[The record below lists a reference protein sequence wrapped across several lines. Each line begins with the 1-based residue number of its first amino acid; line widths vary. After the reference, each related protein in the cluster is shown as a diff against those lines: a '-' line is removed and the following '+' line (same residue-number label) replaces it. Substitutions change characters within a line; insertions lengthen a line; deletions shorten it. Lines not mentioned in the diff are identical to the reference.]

1 MQGQKDRGLM
11 MAQAQSKTAAVPTKQ
26 VLLVVDDRAENL
38 EAMQALLDEGDW
50 LLRCVSS
57 GEEALRCLLEEE
69 VGLVLLDVQ
78 MPGMDGFEV
87 ARLMRGNPRT
97 RLIPII
103 FVSAIAQTQDAVLR
117 GYSTGAVDFV
127 LKPFDPTVLRHK
139 IHSLLEHER
148 NRCELQLL
156 TQQLDRAR
164 AFNAS
169 VLANAAEGIMVVGDD
184 GFIQFANPAMA
195 QMLDGEVADLE
206 GSQLLSFLQNPAIEG
221 GWRES
226 EFYQHFKREATYRV
240 HEAMLRTFSGGCL
253 PVALSCSPLQRSQ
266 QAMVVIALD
275 MSVVRNLHAQLESQA
290 VTDSL
295 TGLLNRRGFH
305 QAVESALARIERSG
319 QRLAVLYL
327 DLDGFKRINDS
338 LGHDVGDQLL
348 RRVGEQLKACLRP
361 YDSLARIGG
370 DEFTALLDNLGHP
383 EDAAKVAEKLIELVS
398 VRHTIDGVD
407 FTLGASVGIAC
418 FPECGQSVEG
428 LLRSSDMAMYEA
440 KRAGRQQ
447 YRFFSPEMNGRARS
461 RLMLEESLR
470 HAIENDDFVLVY
482 QPQVYLDSGR
492 LRGFEALLRWQHRV
506 AGTVAPNVFIPLL
519 EETRLIN
526 RLGEWIFREGAGQLA
541 DFRGHFGEDL
551 VLSLNVS
558 PVQFGMP
565 QLVSELQRALERFG
579 LKPSQLEVEVT
590 ESALMQDLQ
599 LTQSQLRHLRELG
612 VKIAIDDFGTG
623 YSSLAY
629 LRHFE
634 LDTLKIDRLFIAN
647 MLESPRDA
655 AVVSTIIDLGRHLG
669 LEIIAEGVET
679 QAQREWL
686 TQHQCT
692 VMQGFLVAPGIPPS
706 EALQVPSLLD
716 WNGLPLPRP
725 SKPQ

>member
-1 MQGQKDRGLM
+1 
-11 MAQAQSKTAAVPTKQ
+11 MAQAQSKTAAIPAKQ
-26 VLLVVDDRAENL
+26 TLLVVDDRIENL
-38 EAMQALLDEGDW
+38 EAMQALLEDGEW
-50 LLRCVSS
+50 QLRCAKS
-57 GEEALRCLLEEE
+57 GEEALRYLLEDD

-97 RLIPII
+97 RLTPII
-103 FVSAIAQTQDAVLR
+103 FVSAIAQTHEAVLR

-127 LKPFDPTVLRHK
+127 LKPFDPSVLRHK
-139 IHSLLEHER
+139 IQSLLEHES
-148 NRCELQLL
+148 NRMELQHLSL
-156 TQQLDRAR
+156 QLDRAR

-169 VLANAAEGIMVVGDD
+169 VLANAAEGILVVGED
-184 GFIQFANPAMA
+184 GRIQFANPAMA
-195 QMLDGEVADLE
+195 QMLGGEVGDLE
-206 GSQLLSFLQNPAIEG
+206 GVDLLSFLKNPACEG
-221 GWRES
+221 GWQQS
-226 EFYQHFKREATYRV
+226 EFYLHFKREATYRV
-240 HEAMLRTFSGGCL
+240 HEAMMRTLDGGCL
-253 PVALSCSPLQRSQ
+253 PVALSCSPLPRLQR
-266 QAMVVIALD
+266 AMVVIALD

-305 QAVESALARIERSG
+305 QALESSLARIERSG

-383 EDAAKVAEKLIELVS
+383 EDAARVAEKLIELVS
-398 VRHTIDGVD
+398 VRHTLDGVD
-407 FTLGASVGIAC
+407 VTLGASVGIAC
-418 FPECGQSVEG
+418 FPECGQNVEG
-428 LLRSSDMAMYEA
+428 LLRSADMAMYEA

-482 QPQVYLDSGR
+482 QPQFELASGR

-526 RLGEWIFREGAGQLA
+526 RLGEWIFREGARQLA
-541 DFRGHFGEDL
+541 IFKRQFGEDM

-565 QLVSELQRALERFG
+565 QLVTDLQRVLDSHG

-590 ESALMQDLQ
+590 ESALMQDLE
-599 LTQSQLRHLRELG
+599 LTQAQLRHLRELG

-647 MLESPRDA
+647 MLDSPRDA

-669 LEIIAEGVET
+669 LEVIAEGVET

-686 TQHQCT
+686 VQHHCNF
-692 VMQGFLVAPGIPPS
+692 MQGFLVAPGVPAGT
-706 EALQVPSLLD
+706 ALRVPAQLD
-716 WNGLPLPRP
+716 WSTLPLPRED
-725 SKPQ
+725 

>member
-1 MQGQKDRGLM
+1 
-11 MAQAQSKTAAVPTKQ
+11 MAQAQSKIAAVPAKQ
-26 VLLVVDDRAENL
+26 ILLVVDDRMENL
-38 EAMQALLDEGDW
+38 EAMQALLEDGEW
-50 LLRCVSS
+50 QLRCASS
-57 GEEALRCLLEEE
+57 GEEALRCLLEED

-97 RLIPII
+97 RLTPII
-103 FVSAIAQTQDAVLR
+103 FVSAIAQTHDAVLR
-117 GYSTGAVDFV
+117 GYSSGAVDFV
-127 LKPFDPTVLRHK
+127 LKPFDPSVLRHK
-139 IHSLLEHER
+139 IHSLLEHEH
-148 NRCELQLL
+148 NRCELQALS
-156 TQQLDRAR
+156 QQLERAR

-169 VLANAAEGIMVVGDD
+169 VLANAAEGILVVGED
-184 GFIQFANPAMA
+184 GRIQFANPAMA
-195 QMLDGEVADLE
+195 QMLDGEVGDLE
-206 GSQLLSFLQNPAIEG
+206 GVELLSFLKNPASER
-221 GWRES
+221 GWLES
-226 EFYQHFKREATYRV
+226 EFYLHFKREATYRV
-240 HEAMLRTFSGGCL
+240 HEAMMRTFKGGCL
-253 PVALSCSPLQRSQ
+253 PVALSCSPLPLQQR
-266 QAMVVIALD
+266 AMVVIALD

-305 QAVESALARIERSG
+305 QALESALARIERSG
-319 QRLAVLYL
+319 QRVAVLYL

-398 VRHTIDGVD
+398 VRHTLDGVD

-428 LLRSSDMAMYEA
+428 LLRSADMAMYEA

-482 QPQVYLDSGR
+482 QPQFQLESGR

-526 RLGEWIFREGAGQLA
+526 RLGEWIFREGARQLA
-541 DFRGHFGEDL
+541 DFKQQFGEDM

-565 QLVSELQRALERFG
+565 QLVTDLQRVLDAHG

-590 ESALMQDLQ
+590 ESALMQDLE
-599 LTQSQLRHLRELG
+599 LTQAQLRHLRELG

-634 LDTLKIDRLFIAN
+634 LDTLKIDRLFISN
-647 MLESPRDA
+647 MLDSPRDA

-669 LEIIAEGVET
+669 LEVIAEGVET
-679 QAQREWL
+679 QEQRKWL
-686 TQHQCT
+686 TRHNCNI
-692 VMQGFLVAPGIPPS
+692 MQGFLVAPGIPAGS
-706 EALQVPSLLD
+706 AMQVPAQLD
-716 WNGLPLPRP
+716 WNRLPLPRDE
-725 SKPQ
+725 

>member
-1 MQGQKDRGLM
+1 
-11 MAQAQSKTAAVPTKQ
+11 MAQAQSKNAAVPARQ
-26 VLLVVDDRAENL
+26 VLLVVDDRMENL
-38 EAMQALLDEGDW
+38 EAMQALLEDGEW
-50 LLRCVSS
+50 RLRCARS
-57 GEEALRCLLEEE
+57 GEEALRCLLEED

-97 RLIPII
+97 RLTPII
-103 FVSAIAQTQDAVLR
+103 FVSAISQTHDAVLR

-127 LKPFDPTVLRHK
+127 LKPFDPAVLRHK
-139 IHSLLEHER
+139 IQSLLEHEH
-148 NRCELQLL
+148 NRCELQALS
-156 TQQLDRAR
+156 QQLERAR

-169 VLANAAEGIMVVGDD
+169 VLANAAEGILVVGED
-184 GFIQFANPAMA
+184 GRIQFANPAMA
-195 QMLDGEVADLE
+195 KMLDGEVGDLE
-206 GSQLLSFLQNPAIEG
+206 GVDLLSFLKNPASED
-221 GWRES
+221 GWQHS
-226 EFYQHFKREATYRV
+226 EFYLHFKREATYRV
-240 HEAMLRTFSGGCL
+240 HEAMMRTFKGGCL
-253 PVALSCSPLQRSQ
+253 PVALSCSPLPRQQR
-266 QAMVVIALD
+266 AMVVIALD

-290 VTDSL
+290 VTDAL

-305 QAVESALARIERSG
+305 QALESALARIERSG
-319 QRLAVLYL
+319 QRVAVLYL

-398 VRHTIDGVD
+398 VRHTLDGMD
-407 FTLGASVGIAC
+407 ITLGASVGIAC

-428 LLRSSDMAMYEA
+428 LLRSADMAMYEA

-482 QPQVYLDSGR
+482 QPQFHLDNGR

-526 RLGEWIFREGAGQLA
+526 RLGEWIFREGARQLA
-541 DFRGHFGEDL
+541 DFKQQFGEDM

-565 QLVSELQRALERFG
+565 QLVADLQRVLDLHG

-590 ESALMQDLQ
+590 ESALMQDLE
-599 LTQSQLRHLRELG
+599 LTQAQLRHLRELG

-634 LDTLKIDRLFIAN
+634 LDTLKIDRLFISN
-647 MLESPRDA
+647 MLDSPRDA

-669 LEIIAEGVET
+669 LEVIAEGVET

-686 TQHQCT
+686 TQHHCSI
-692 VMQGFLVAPGIPPS
+692 MQGFLVAPGVS
-706 EALQVPSLLD
+706 ASTAMQVPAQLD
-716 WNGLPLPRP
+716 WSKLPLPRGE
-725 SKPQ
+725 

>member
-1 MQGQKDRGLM
+1 
-11 MAQAQSKTAAVPTKQ
+11 MAQAQTKIDAEQ
-26 VLLVVDDRAENL
+26 GTQILLVVDDRAENL
-38 EAMQALLDEGDW
+38 EAMQALLDDGDW
-50 LLRCVSS
+50 QLRCVSS
-57 GEEALRCLLEEE
+57 GEQALRCLLEEE

-78 MPGMDGFEV
+78 MPKMDGFEV

-97 RLIPII
+97 RFTPII

-117 GYSTGAVDFV
+117 GYNSGAVDFV

-139 IHSLLEHER
+139 IHSLLDHER
-148 NRCELQLL
+148 NRSELQQLS
-156 TQQLDRAR
+156 QQLDRAR

-169 VLANAAEGIMVVGDD
+169 VLNNAAEGILVVGED
-184 GFIQFANPAMA
+184 GRIQFANPAMA
-195 QMLDGEVADLE
+195 QMLQGEVADLE
-206 GSQLLSFLQNPAIEG
+206 GAELLAFLHSPQVEG
-221 GWRES
+221 DWQQS
-226 EFYQHFKREATYRV
+226 EFYRHFKREATYRV
-240 HEAMLRTFSGGCL
+240 HEASLRTFEGGYL
-253 PVALSCSPLQRSQ
+253 PVALSCSPLPRLQR
-266 QAMVVIALD
+266 AMVVIALD

-290 VTDSL
+290 VTDAL

-305 QAVESALARIERSG
+305 RALESALARIERSG

-338 LGHDVGDQLL
+338 LGHDAGDQLL

-383 EDAAKVAEKLIELVS
+383 EDAARVAEKLIELVS
-398 VRHTIDGVD
+398 VRHHLDGVD

-428 LLRSSDMAMYEA
+428 LLRAADMAMYEA

-482 QPQVYLDSGR
+482 QPQVYLESGR

-526 RLGEWIFREGAGQLA
+526 RLGDWIFREGARQLA
-541 DFRGHFGEDL
+541 GFSRQFGDEL
-551 VLSLNVS
+551 VLSINVS

-565 QLVSELQRALERFG
+565 QLVDDLQRVLEAHG
-579 LKPSQLEVEVT
+579 LQPRQLEVEVT
-590 ESALMQDLQ
+590 ESALMQDLE
-599 LTQSQLRHLRELG
+599 LTQAQLRHLRELG

-634 LDTLKIDRLFIAN
+634 LDTLKIDRLFVAN
-647 MLESPRDA
+647 MLDSPRDA
-655 AVVSTIIDLGRHLG
+655 AVVSTIIDLGHHLG
-669 LEIIAEGVET
+669 LEVIAEGVET
-679 QAQREWL
+679 QAQRDWL
-686 TQHQCT
+686 VRHRCSI
-692 VMQGFLVAPGIPPS
+692 MQGFLVAPGIAA
-706 EALQVPSLLD
+706 ETALQVPAQLD
-716 WNGLPLPRP
+716 WASLPLSRGGPP
-725 SKPQ
+725 ASDDGL